1 MSENLSIRCSRC
13 ERDEAPLDKAPMPGL
28 LGEEVLARVCTGC
41 WSEWQKAEV
50 MVINELKLDFMD
62 PQSLVILEHQR
73 REFLILGE
81 APSA

>member
-1 MSENLSIRCSRC
+1 MSNNPSIRCSRC
-13 ERDEAPLDKAPMPGL
+13 ARDAAALDKAPMPGAF
-28 LGEEVLARVCTGC
+28 GEDILAHVCRDC

-50 MVINELKLDFMD
+50 MVINELRLDFMD
-62 PQSLVILEHQR
+62 PKSLVVLERHC